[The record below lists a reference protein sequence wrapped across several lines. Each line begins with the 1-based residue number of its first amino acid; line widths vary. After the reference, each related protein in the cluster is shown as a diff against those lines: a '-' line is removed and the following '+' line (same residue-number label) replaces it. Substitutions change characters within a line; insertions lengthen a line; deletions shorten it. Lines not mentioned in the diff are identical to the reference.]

1 MKLPSISA
9 LSKAIAEARRIYR
22 RGNYGRVYVDHSTGR
37 TFVEEFVSPDSY
49 VNAPD
54 CVAVDVWLEKRAYDC
69 AAINLR
75 RLKAR
80 LENRERMC
88 AQWQ

>member
-22 RGNYGRVYVDHSTGR
+22 RGNYGRVYVDLSLGR
-37 TFVEEFVSPDSY
+37 AFVEEFVSPDSY
-49 VNAPD
+49 VNGPG
-54 CVAVDVWLEKRAYDC
+54 CVAVDVWLEKRSYEC
-69 AAINLR
+69 ASMNLR
-75 RLKAR
+75 RLKAC
-80 LENRERMC
+80 LENRERMW